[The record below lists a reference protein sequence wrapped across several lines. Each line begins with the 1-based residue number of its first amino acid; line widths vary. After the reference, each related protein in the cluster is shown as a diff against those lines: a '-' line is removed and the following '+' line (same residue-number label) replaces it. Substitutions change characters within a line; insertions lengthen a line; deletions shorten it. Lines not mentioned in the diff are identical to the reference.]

1 MAENIKMDVNELV
14 KRASE
19 LKSKGKVDL
28 SSDEDLSIALMN
40 LISIEEHMYF
50 SAMKTNKKSYIELL
64 NQIRELRKNL
74 LKEIVKE
81 PEGEVWCISK
91 HLLGASMR
99 LIEVGNKH
107 LSKKDDA
114 KAQMFFKNAFDLYTL
129 FWSLNLKLIKSG
141 EMIQTQS
148 SSWKEKLANIVKK
161 IIDCCKE

>member
-1 MAENIKMDVNELV
+1 MMAENIKMDVDELV
-14 KRASE
+14 KRANE
-19 LKSKGKVDL
+19 IKNKGKVDL

-50 SAMKTNKKSYIELL
+50 SAMKTNKKLYLDLL
-64 NQIRELRKNL
+64 NQTRELRKNL

-107 LSKKDDA
+107 LNKDGK
-114 KAQMFFKNAFDLYTL
+114 KAQMFFKNAFDLYSL
-129 FWSLNLKLIKSG
+129 FWSLNLKLIKSN
-141 EMIQTQS
+141 EMIQTQG
-148 SSWKEKLANIVKK
+148 SSWKEKLSNIVKK

>member
-1 MAENIKMDVNELV
+1 MIAENIKMDVNELV
-14 KRASE
+14 KRANVI
-19 LKSKGKVDL
+19 KNKGKVDL

-50 SAMKTNKKSYIELL
+50 SAMKTNKKLYLDLL

-107 LSKKDDA
+107 LNKDEN

-141 EMIQTQS
+141 EMIQTQG

-161 IIDCCKE
+161 VIDCCKE